1 MNTRLRV
8 PGSNPASSTVA
19 LRGFQGSLCITGSAS
34 QIRYGYRYLLECRE
48 ISTSF
53 SIDKMMMGGPLTTVF
68 LSLQNYISSYLECI
82 KVFHI
87 VNCHAN

>member
-34 QIRYGYRYLLECRE
+34 QIRYGYLLECRE
-48 ISTSF
+48 ISISY
-53 SIDKMMMGGPLTTVF
+53 SIDKMMMGGPLTTVS
-68 LSLQNYISSYLECI
+68 LSLQNNYISSYLECI